1 MIKVRNLS
9 KSYGSNKVLDD
20 INLELSKGKIYG
32 VVGENGSGKTTLFK
46 CIAGL
51 EEYSGSIKSEFE
63 PLKNHL
69 GILLTE
75 PYFMSKLTAREY
87 VMLMCNARGRSYKE
101 IDEKNIFDL
110 PLDRYASQYSTGM
123 KKKLAMFTILLQGNA
138 FFILDEP
145 YNGVDIQSNFII
157 TELIKTLRGL
167 GKTILISSHII
178 SSLTEICD
186 DIFLLKEGQMNQ
198 SFSKENF
205 KFLEIEMQNDNIADK
220 INLLGLI

>member
-1 MIKVRNLS
+1 MIKVQNLS
-9 KSYGSNKVLDD
+9 KSYGSNKVLDN
-20 INLELSKGKIYG
+20 INLELEKGKIYG

-51 EEYSGSIKSEFE
+51 EEYSGSIESEFE

-75 PYFMSKLTAREY
+75 PYFMAKLTAREY

-123 KKKLAMFTILLQGNA
+123 KKKLAIFAILLQGNA

-145 YNGVDIQSNFII
+145 YNGVDIQSNIII
-157 TELIKTLRGL
+157 TELIKSLRTL
-167 GKTILISSHII
+167 GKTIMTSSHII
-178 SSLTEICD
+178 SSLTDICD
-186 DIFLLKEGQMNQ
+186 EIFILKDGQI
-198 SFSKENF
+198 SKGFDKENF
-205 KFLEIEMQNDNIADK
+205 NKLGLEMQNDNIADK
-220 INLLGLI
+220 INLLGLT